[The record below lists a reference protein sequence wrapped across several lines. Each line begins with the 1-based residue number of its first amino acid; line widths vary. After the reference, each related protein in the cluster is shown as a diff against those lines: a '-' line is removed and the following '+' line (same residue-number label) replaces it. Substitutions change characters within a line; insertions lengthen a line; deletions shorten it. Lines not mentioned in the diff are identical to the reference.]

1 MAFFP
6 KKLFIPFSYGVWF
19 LQGVKGGNVTGVR
32 GKIGFHCY
40 DAGGKKKCEVVVM
53 HIARQ

>member
-19 LQGVKGGNVTGVR
+19 LQGVKGGSVTGVR